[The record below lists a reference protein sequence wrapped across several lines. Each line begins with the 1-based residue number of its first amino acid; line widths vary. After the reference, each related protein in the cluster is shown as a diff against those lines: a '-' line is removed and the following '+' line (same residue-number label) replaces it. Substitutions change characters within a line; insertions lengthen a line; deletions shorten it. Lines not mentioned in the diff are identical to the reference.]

1 LWELQLDSKNRKWTD
16 IALCKLLTIYW
27 YFFSYESNNTGLNM
41 GVKLIVFCHLLSVT
55 ILNYDFFIN
64 MNRRF
69 QLFTWRVA
77 KKLFY
82 ISFFLFQQSGRAMRT
97 FTSNRW
103 TQIFEKDPP
112 SGPPDPAQVQIRTT
126 RTSNR
131 STLTRIRSKRSSS
144 NRQRKKKQR

>member
-27 YFFSYESNNTGLNM
+27 YFFSCESNNTGLNM
-41 GVKLIVFCHLLSVT
+41 GVKLIAFCHLLSET
-55 ILNYDFFIN
+55 ILNYDFFSIWIN
-64 MNRRF
+64 DFNI
-69 QLFTWRVA
+69 LFDKSQ
-77 KKLFY
+77 KKLSTFY
-82 ISFFLFQQSGRAMRT
+82 FFLFQQSGRAMRT
-97 FTSNRW
+97 STSNRW

-112 SGPPDPAQVQIRTT
+112 SGPPDPAQVQIQTT